1 MKRSIVTLCCIL
13 SAVLILA
20 GAVFFLMGDTKETAT
35 ETTMQKERELI
46 RLLDESQIAGI
57 ETIEVSGSQGSYQ
70 LSLNRGNVEVPGIES
85 LYADA
90 ALAKRIFNTIVNVEG
105 YEISGTDQG
114 FEQYGLDDP
123 DTVIQVKVTDGEYRI
138 YVGTQAPGSYGRYVS
153 VENQNR
159 VYLAYGIS
167 DARKDLLDFVDKTVV
182 DISVSGDFVP
192 SSIVLGGR
200 VRQENIVLGIPETAE
215 KEASIRDLKVL
226 SKNNYDANYENISD
240 GMADLM
246 QLDADVV
253 VCYEPSEADLAEF
266 GLLDPYSTVTY
277 CWKETDG
284 ALQECMLSASEPADG
299 YVYLYNKEKP
309 VVYKAAADAVSWLKW
324 QYADVITRFLLLP
337 NIYTVA
343 AVEVSY
349 ADQCHTYTLESS
361 ERTIEKVLLD
371 ETQELDVEQFKAFYQ
386 CLIGIPAEE
395 YTELVP
401 EDAAPKLIIRFIYK
415 DRQDTDTVELLEG
428 PPLQVYL
435 RINGASHFLTKSK
448 HVQTILDNIGR
459 LHAGQ
464 QPGPLY

>member
-182 DISVSGDFVP
+182 DI
-192 SSIVLGGR
+192 
-200 VRQENIVLGIPETAE
+200 
-215 KEASIRDLKVL
+215 
-226 SKNNYDANYENISD
+226 
-240 GMADLM
+240 
-246 QLDADVV
+246 
-253 VCYEPSEADLAEF
+253 
-266 GLLDPYSTVTY
+266 
-277 CWKETDG
+277 
-284 ALQECMLSASEPADG
+284 
-299 YVYLYNKEKP
+299 
-309 VVYKAAADAVSWLKW
+309 
-324 QYADVITRFLLLP
+324 
-337 NIYTVA
+337 
-343 AVEVSY
+343 
-349 ADQCHTYTLESS
+349 
-361 ERTIEKVLLD
+361 
-371 ETQELDVEQFKAFYQ
+371 
-386 CLIGIPAEE
+386 
-395 YTELVP
+395 
-401 EDAAPKLIIRFIYK
+401 
-415 DRQDTDTVELLEG
+415 
-428 PPLQVYL
+428 
-435 RINGASHFLTKSK
+435 
-448 HVQTILDNIGR
+448 
-459 LHAGQ
+459 
-464 QPGPLY
+464 